1 MRTRERKEK
10 KKKPGKSDFQEFGN
24 QPTSSE
30 MSKKERKWWKKTHS
44 GEPRTYI
51 KGLCK
56 YWKYSRARN
65 PSQTHLYIQTSDKLK
80 EKPQP
85 LSFAVREFGGS
96 VMLWRPESIHG
107 CSSWS
112 PLNCVSAKST
122 WMSKNHTQNQKEEG
136 AERRGKKTME
146 MCQNGE
152 LIVRRHK
159 LERGRRGQKTV
170 VSEEE
175 TEREMYVA
183 DMLAVTLCC
192 HLLFDRNSSSPGEFF
207 PSVPPLSK
215 TLQLP
220 LLHAIPLSS
229 PHYWQN
235 PPKINKFTKKQCLE
249 TGLLIFSACLLGV
262 ICNSAAWELFNK
274 ALNVV
279 IVVAKIRTS
288 MAHSH
293 LFSGGWISEDCLEEI
308 ILYQCEFLH
317 NLVAVWAFRLL
328 TSRDQTSRDFYV
340 KVIVLWHKMF
350 PVYSLIGTQGQQNQK

>member
-1 MRTRERKEK
+1 MIPRKVRWRAAGFLPCLMRICFHHPLIVGLLQSSPVRSFTPNNLAGWRRHVSGLRQLLIAQSYHCFRGDLVCVFGPKLLNRLISKMRTRERKEK

-96 VMLWRPESIHG
+96 VMLLRPESIHG

-192 HLLFDRNSSSPGEFF
+192 HLLFDRNSSSPGEFL

-220 LLHAIPLSS
+220 LLHAVPLSS

-235 PPKINKFTKKQCLE
+235 PPKINKFTK
-249 TGLLIFSACLLGV
+249 
-262 ICNSAAWELFNK
+262 N
-274 ALNVV
+274 
-279 IVVAKIRTS
+279 
-288 MAHSH
+288 
-293 LFSGGWISEDCLEEI
+293 
-308 ILYQCEFLH
+308 
-317 NLVAVWAFRLL
+317 
-328 TSRDQTSRDFYV
+328 
-340 KVIVLWHKMF
+340 
-350 PVYSLIGTQGQQNQK
+350 